1 MLWNS
6 KATHSNFKIKLRTFR
21 VAAYTVY
28 SKELAADSENPV
40 WSESSFLSSSCN
52 LMFSKSKLHGYK
64 IGEKKS
70 EYLAEPESSPE

>member
-40 WSESSFLSSSCN
+40 
-52 LMFSKSKLHGYK
+52 
-64 IGEKKS
+64 
-70 EYLAEPESSPE
+70 